1 MKLALVSMPFLG
13 AYGPSPALAALS
25 AYLHEHAPNVRTTC
39 HPAYLTLWE
48 TLGRESYDALSDTGG
63 AGELLYAA
71 TLYPEKRESQRRTW
85 EGALEERLRM
95 APDLESGRTLG
106 RSPEERRE
114 RFEDVLVHL
123 GRHAGQLA
131 RELAESCDVV
141 GLSAVADQVFASV
154 LLAREIKRVNPGC
167 LTVLGGHLTAGEMGA
182 SLMQVYD
189 CIDYVIQGE
198 GEEPLVALLRHV
210 DGGGS
215 EEELPATLTRR
226 NLDAHP
232 MGCPPF
238 EVADVSLL
246 PLPDLTHYEG
256 FARAHSIQW
265 WLPVEGARGCWWD
278 RTRATGDCTQR
289 CLFCRFARSVTYR
302 SKPADRVAREVAFLL
317 ERHRTP
323 RVNFLDSS
331 MRNVGVTTFA
341 AALPRGAKYRCA
353 LRANMRPRE
362 IVALWEAG
370 LEDAHC
376 GVEGLSTSY
385 LARLHKGTTA
395 IQNLQLMRTCHEL
408 EMALT
413 TSWLL
418 GFPGSTEA
426 EVAETVS
433 VIDRFARAYSPP
445 QFVHEFDL
453 ERESPIFFVREE
465 HGILNV
471 RSSDRLRDVLPE
483 DVWSRLALV
492 DISWDYDERGQ
503 PADWTPVREALL
515 RWTALYEKLED
526 KALTYADVGGFLEIS
541 DRRNED
547 FRFVTL
553 ERVARELYLYCME
566 IRTLAEIERRF
577 AGQSNRTQLV
587 RILDQLVEWGFTFR
601 EGDQFLSLAVAS
613 SPHIAARRY
622 AETLEAA
629 GIAAGR

>member
-1 MKLALVSMPFLG
+1 MKLALVSMPFLS

-25 AYLHEHAPNVRTTC
+25 AHLHEHAPDVRTTC

-48 TLGRESYDALSDTGG
+48 ALGRERYDALSGIGG
-63 AGELLYAA
+63 AGEVLYAA
-71 TLYPEKRESQRRTW
+71 ALYPEKRESQRRTW
-85 EGALEERLRM
+85 EAALEERLRT
-95 APDLESGRTLG
+95 APRPESVLALG

-114 RFEDVLVHL
+114 RFEDLLTHVA
-123 GRHAGQLA
+123 RHAGQLA
-131 RELAESCDVV
+131 NELAESCDVV
-141 GLSAVADQVFASV
+141 GFSVVADQVFASV
-154 LLAREIKRVNPGC
+154 LLAREIKRLNAGV

-182 SLMQVYD
+182 SLMRVYD

-198 GEEPLVALLRHV
+198 GEEPLEALLRRL
-210 DGGGS
+210 DGNGS

-246 PLPDLTHYEG
+246 PVPDLTHYEG
-256 FARAHSIQW
+256 FARAHGIQW

-278 RTRATGDCTQR
+278 RTRATGDCTLR
-289 CLFCRFARSVTYR
+289 CLFCRFAQSVTYR
-302 SKPADRVAREVAFLL
+302 TKPAGRVAREVALL
-317 ERHRTP
+317 VERHQTP

-331 MRNVGVTTFA
+331 MRNSGATTFA
-341 AALPRGAKYRCA
+341 AALPPGVQYNCA
-353 LRANMRPRE
+353 LRANIRPRE
-362 IVALWEAG
+362 ILALWEAG
-370 LEDAHC
+370 LENAHC

-408 EMALT
+408 GLALT

-418 GFPGSTEA
+418 DFPGSTEA

-433 VIDRFARAYSPP
+433 VIERFARAYPPP
-445 QFVHEFDL
+445 QFAHEFDL
-453 ERESPIFFVREE
+453 ERESPIFLVREE
-465 HGILNV
+465 HGIRNV
-471 RSSDRLRDVLPE
+471 RSSDRLRNVLPE

-503 PADWTPVREALL
+503 PADWTPVREAVH
-515 RWTALYEKLED
+515 RWAALYDELED
-526 KALTYADVGGFLEIS
+526 RALVYADVGWFLEIS
-541 DRRNED
+541 DRRHEN

-566 IRTLAEIERRF
+566 IRTLAEIEQRF
-577 AGQSNRTQLV
+577 GGRSNRTQLT

-601 EGDQFLSLAVAS
+601 EGNQFLSLAVAS

-622 AETLEAA
+622 AETL
-629 GIAAGR
+629 